1 MFFQVC
7 AMRKYGSCKEYFC
20 LNNFF
25 FIAHA
30 MIRTVIVYKNTYQNP
45 FLTISRR
52 RLVKT
57 ILNCTTKKF
66 KEQESLDKQ
75 EPAKSSVNPEWARH
89 KSLSNGNGDARCV
102 HNNVRPFEMTAASLT
117 KLLAQIHEDIIYER
131 ITCLAQ
137 NDDNTSELK
146 TKR

>member
-1 MFFQVC
+1 
-7 AMRKYGSCKEYFC
+7 
-20 LNNFF
+20 
-25 FIAHA
+25 

-75 EPAKSSVNPEWARH
+75 KPAKSSVNPEWARH
-89 KSLSNGNGDARCV
+89 KIC
-102 HNNVRPFEMTAASLT
+102 LT
-117 KLLAQIHEDIIYER
+117 VTVLPDVC
-131 ITCLAQ
+131 T
-137 NDDNTSELK
+137 T
-146 TKR
+146 T